1 MRGSRRR
8 LLGAT
13 ARLYLLLSL
22 VQQTD
27 YVTDYDSEYDS
38 CSSRPFVCPSVSLAG
53 CLSVRLSGS
62 LLTPQHVAC
71 PSVIQITLIS
81 FLEVE
86 LSITCKTEHDINTLN
101 CTAAKNINTFFKYV
115 VDLYCFRTAS
125 LASELF
131 L

>member
-1 MRGSRRR
+1 MVSDVRGSGRR
-8 LLGAT
+8 LLGAA

-38 CSSRPFVCPSVSLAG
+38 CSSQPFG
-53 CLSVRLSGS
+53 CLSVS

-86 LSITCKTEHDINTLN
+86 LSRGLSITCKTKHDIRTYIELY
-101 CTAAKNINTFFKYV
+101 CSKKYKYV
-115 VDLYCFRTAS
+115 FQVCG
-125 LASELF
+125 
-131 L
+131 